1 MTPDPTNREFQA
13 AAEAI
18 LQGTGSLFL
27 TGRAGTGKTTFLK
40 HVRGASP
47 RMTVVVAPTGIA
59 ALNAGGMTIH
69 SMFGRPPK
77 LSLTEWTADQIAQQV
92 KLSKRK
98 RRIVE
103 KLELLIIDEVSMVR
117 ADLLDVIDAVL
128 RKYSVRATGRVLP
141 FGGAQV
147 LMIGDPYQL
156 PPVVTRDERPG
167 LLARYASPFFFE
179 AEAFQRLAPEVI
191 ELRKVYRQQDA
202 AFIAVLNALR
212 DGQAT
217 PATLDPLR
225 PRVQPGILDDIP
237 PGYLTLCT
245 HRAAATA
252 INERELGR
260 LPGASRTF
268 KGELADKFN
277 ASEAPAPIQLE
288 LKVGAQVMFVR
299 NDPDE
304 LYRNGTLAE
313 VTQIHKTSVEV
324 RLLDPQDGDEDEF
337 EVEAVK
343 WEKKEYDLA
352 EKGELKE
359 EVIGTYT
366 QLPLQ
371 LAWAITVHKSQGL
384 TLDRVVADVARA
396 FDSGQTYVAL
406 SRCTS
411 LDGLILPA
419 LPSPRSVQIA
429 PEVRAFMSAAT
440 APAP

>member
-1 MTPDPTNREFQA
+1 MTPDPNNREFQA
-13 AAEAI
+13 AADTV
-18 LQGTGSLFL
+18 LQGAGSLFL

-40 HVRGASP
+40 HVRESSP
-47 RMTVVVAPTGIA
+47 KRTVVVAPTGIA
-59 ALNAGGMTIH
+59 ALNAGGVTIH
-69 SMFGRPPK
+69 SMFGIPPK
-77 LSLTEWTADQIAQQV
+77 LSLTEWTADQIAHQV

-117 ADLLDVIDAVL
+117 ADLLDVVDAVL
-128 RKYSVRATGRVLP
+128 RKYSLRAAGRAMP

-156 PPVVTRDERPG
+156 PPVVTREERSG
-167 LLARYASPFFFE
+167 VLARYASPFFFE
-179 AEAFQRLAPEVI
+179 AESFKLLAPEVI
-191 ELRKVYRQQDA
+191 ELRTVYRQSDA
-202 AFIAVLNALR
+202 DFIAILNAIR
-212 DGQAT
+212 DGA
-217 PATLDPLR
+217 ASASTLSALR
-225 PRVQPGILDDIP
+225 SRVQPGILEAVPD
-237 PGYLTLCT
+237 GYITLCT
-245 HRAAATA
+245 HRQAAAA
-252 INERELGR
+252 INERELAR
-260 LPGASRTF
+260 LAGPVR
-268 KGELADKFN
+268 KYVGELQDKFSP
-277 ASEAPAPIQLE
+277 SEAPAPIQLE

-304 LYRNGTLAE
+304 MYRNGTLAE
-313 VTQIHKTSVEV
+313 VTQLHRSGVEV
-324 RLLDPQDGDEDEF
+324 RLLAPTEDQDDEPF

-352 EKGELKE
+352 EKGALKE
-359 EVIGTYT
+359 EVIGTFT

-419 LPSPRSVQIA
+419 LPTPRSIQVA
-429 PEVRAFMSAAT
+429 PEVRAFMSGAS
-440 APAP
+440 PMP